1 MSRSLMIVGTA
12 SHAGKSILVTAL
24 CRILHQDGVRV
35 APFKS
40 QNMAL
45 NSYVCRDG
53 SEIGRAQAAQ
63 AEAAGIEPEAEMN
76 PILLKPTSDRRMQVV
91 LHGHVYGTMAA
102 AEYYEQKPFFFE
114 ESLGSFHRLASKFDV
129 IILEGAGSAVEV
141 NLKDRDIVNLPFA
154 KAVGSRALLVAD
166 IDRGG
171 VFASVAGTF
180 ALLDDEERG
189 MVRGFIINRFRGD
202 LSLFKGGPEFLEK
215 HTGRPCFGVLPYIE
229 SLRIDQEDSV
239 GLDDRRTPAGSF
251 HVGVIRL
258 PHISNYTDFNALECV
273 PGVAV
278 EYLSEPVTDQFVD
291 IVIIP
296 GTKNTIGDLRWL
308 IDHGFKKLL
317 LDTLD
322 RGGWVLGICG
332 GYQMLG
338 RHVSDSL
345 NAEEGGTADGL
356 RLLPVDTELELTKV
370 TVQSKGKSF
379 LGPVVGGYEIHMG
392 RTVQFEPVDP
402 FLMKE
407 DGAADGAVSGHIA
420 GTYFHGL
427 FDNPDFTAR
436 FLTMVAEDRKL
447 EWRPG
452 AVRHSKDDE
461 YGRLAAVVREHLDL
475 KSIYEVIGLEGNYGG
490 QPRSGERM

>member
-12 SHAGKSILVTAL
+12 SHVGKSILVTAL
-24 CRILHQDGVRV
+24 CRILHRDGVRA

-45 NSYVCRDG
+45 NSYVCTDG

-63 AEAAGIEPEAEMN
+63 AEAAGIEPEGDMN
-76 PILLKPTSDRRMQVV
+76 PILLKPTGDRRIQVV
-91 LHGHVYGTMAA
+91 LHGRVHGTMTAT
-102 AEYYEQKPFFFE
+102 EYYEQKSFFFE

-180 ALLDDEERG
+180 DLLDDEERG
-189 MVRGFIINRFRGD
+189 IVRGFIINRFRGD

-215 HTGRPCFGVLPYIE
+215 HTGRPCFGVVPYIE

-239 GLDDRRTPAGSF
+239 GLDDRRAQSGSF
-251 HVGVIRL
+251 RAAVIRL

-278 EYLSEPVTDQFVD
+278 EFLSEPAANQLVD
-291 IVIIP
+291 LVIIP

-308 IDHGFKKLL
+308 IDQGFRRLL
-317 LDTLD
+317 VDTLE

-338 RHVSDSL
+338 RNVSDPF
-345 NAEEGGTADGL
+345 NVEDGGTADGL
-356 RLLPVDTELELTKV
+356 RLLPVDTDLGLTKV

-379 LGPVVGGYEIHMG
+379 LGPGVGGYEIHMG
-392 RTVQFEPVDP
+392 RTVQFEPVDA
-402 FLMKE
+402 FLTKE
-407 DGAADGAVSGHIA
+407 GGTADGAVLGHIA

-427 FDNPDFTAR
+427 FDNPDFTAK

-452 AVRHSKDDE
+452 PCTYSKDDE
-461 YGRLAAVVREHLDL
+461 YGRLAAVVRAHLDV
-475 KSIYEVIGLEGNYGG
+475 KRIYEEVGIEQGG
-490 QPRSGERM
+490 R